1 MATTSQA
8 DWAKIT
14 KQEKEARQ
22 KAKNTR
28 QTINAAKTEDK
39 KVLALQQQ
47 ANTIY
52 TVRIK
57 PAELEITNLEIQNV
71 PLIRAYNDY
80 VTAHKNDPGYPT
92 PTNTAALSLLSQPVD
107 YNFGLINGYKKRI
120 DDANKE
126 LANIQTQINKIR
138 KVYTSNPN
146 VQGKGSKG
154 STNSGAPQGQ
164 KIQFSKD
171 HKYNAPMVSE
181 AYFGTQS
188 FTNTV
193 LDGKFVDQGKYGD
206 AREAWKGVT
215 GGRGTIQMDQR
226 FLSTFTTNSF
236 DKAKV
241 KFDLQKYGFKFL
253 YNPTTVS
260 MAWGLMSSMD
270 PFYEAQQMDKFQVVA
285 SSLMSSTVSFQLML
299 NRIKDFDYID
309 STGLRSGAIPQYV
322 NTSTL
327 AGIQAASTL
336 KNNPYPE
343 TVPNEDL
350 AEIYNKGTMYDLEY
364 LFKTING
371 PDGTFVSDLNGT
383 TADRGWMRPTIVE
396 LHLGNSMRYRVRVS
410 EFAVNHLMFNNRMV
424 PLLSTVTLTCSR
436 FVDGPTTPRTDSN
449 GASRTTSGAVTWS
462 SSPGPSELRAAGYNR

>member
-1 MATTSQA
+1 MAVTQA
-8 DWAKIT
+8 EWEKLQKDRAA
-14 KQEKEARQ
+14 EKE
-22 KAKNTR
+22 KAQNQRKKDLQDAT
-28 QTINAAKTEDK
+28 DK
-39 KVLALQQQ
+39 A
-47 ANTIY
+47 T
-52 TVRIK
+52 
-57 PAELEITNLEIQNV
+57 ITNLRKKAFSYKDEIE
-71 PLIRAYNDY
+71 
-80 VTAHKNDPGYPT
+80 
-92 PTNTAALSLLSQPVD
+92 SE
-107 YNFGLINGYKKRI
+107 KKRI
-120 DDANKE
+120 TLVQTAAVKFVKDNPKPWTTTQGAMYDSYFTAVNDAQK
-126 LANIQTQINKIR
+126 NITSLQAKYNSAIAEINKLTNAIKER
-138 KVYTSNPN
+138 TSGVVNRTTT
-146 VQGKGSKG
+146 
-154 STNSGAPQGQ
+154 TNGTSGAPQGQ

-193 LDGKFVDQGKYGD
+193 LEGKFVDQGKYGD

-236 DKAKV
+236 DKSKV
-241 KFDLQKYGFKFL
+241 KFELQKYGFKFL

-270 PFYEAQQMDKFQVVA
+270 PFYESTQMEKFQVVA

-309 STGLRSGAIPQYV
+309 GTGLRGGAIPQYV
-322 NTSTL
+322 NTTTL
-327 AGIQAASTL
+327 SGIQAAS

-343 TVPNEDL
+343 TVPNKDL

-396 LHLGNSMRYRVRVS
+396 LHLGNSMRYRVRIS

-436 FVDGPTTPRTDSN
+436 FVDGPTIPRTDSN
-449 GASRTTSGAVTWS
+449 GASKTTSGAVTWS